1 VADTAD
7 RDANHALRERLAD
20 VYGRYERLRS
30 DLDDLRER
38 LASLQV
44 SAASADGLVRATVGP
59 RGELI
64 GLRLDPA
71 VYRSH
76 DPDDLARVVV
86 ATARSAAARTAE
98 EVEALLAGYLPP
110 ESGTLHYVKDND
122 LGSLLRRAD
131 AIVRDA

>member
-1 VADTAD
+1 M
-7 RDANHALRERLAD
+7 
-20 VYGRYERLRS
+20 
-30 DLDDLRER
+30 DDLRER

-64 GLRLDPA
+64 DLELDRA

-76 DPDDLARVVV
+76 DPDDLARLVV

-98 EVEALLAGYLPP
+98 QVEALLAGYLPP
-110 ESGTLHYVKDND
+110 ESDTLRYVKDND
-122 LGSLLRRAD
+122 LGSLLRRPD
-131 AIVRDA
+131 SIVRDA